1 MLNSRKKNQYDWG
14 RFFLWRGKVN
24 IRQDMNKALL
34 IELQLRFLIDN
45 HRDHLQRI
53 DEVLQ
58 GYFLLT

>member
-1 MLNSRKKNQYDWG
+1 MFGFFFVFIERKEMNVQ
-14 RFFLWRGKVN
+14 
-24 IRQDMNKALL
+24 QDMNKELL

-45 HRDHLQRI
+45 HLDHLQRI